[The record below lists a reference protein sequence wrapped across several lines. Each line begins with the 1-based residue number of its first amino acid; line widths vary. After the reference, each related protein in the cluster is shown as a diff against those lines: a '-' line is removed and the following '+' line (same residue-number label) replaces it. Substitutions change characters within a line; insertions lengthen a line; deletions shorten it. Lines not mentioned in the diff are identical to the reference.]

1 MPRFQ
6 GQLVTGLSLGQ
17 RDWPYVTEHRDHSS
31 KMAWAHT
38 GPDGTMTGAQDRC
51 DSTVGMHCCVLP
63 LWPLAHSCGLTSIPV
78 PLLLLLSALQCSNL
92 LVPRLLL
99 CVRCQDRQ
107 GCGKT
112 CPSEGHSLQDGYGGN
127 EMRGERGCIGSSLQC
142 NRWCGEPCGSGGTSV
157 KSYQPLNFS

>member
-1 MPRFQ
+1 
-6 GQLVTGLSLGQ
+6 
-17 RDWPYVTEHRDHSS
+17 
-31 KMAWAHT
+31 
-38 GPDGTMTGAQDRC
+38 
-51 DSTVGMHCCVLP
+51 MHCCVLP

-92 LVPRLLL
+92 PVPRLPL

-127 EMRGERGCIGSSLQC
+127 EIRGERGWAAHDNATDDMESHAGVGGLQL
-142 NRWCGEPCGSGGTSV
+142 RVISHLTSV
-157 KSYQPLNFS
+157 KRERPESLNHVMRRSCPSKGRESQITDGEGHWE